1 MRRDYRNIY
10 KLEKIK
16 IKERKKLKFNKLFF
30 FTLSKIE
37 EK

>member
-16 IKERKKLKFNKLFF
+16 IKEKKNLNLTNCF